1 MFYFGKRFNPVTKHQ
16 IIRTFC
22 SLESDTLTS
31 EVDYRAPHLRQ
42 YIEHIGHM
50 DMGDVEKLATIC
62 KDLPV
67 QNVSDKS
74 RLLHY
79 ASSMYDKLAVES
91 EKKEEKAKY
100 FRDLQDCLE
109 QNARLVS
116 TQGRQITP
124 LHKILLQGIAI
135 QGMAVSQELARYSQ
149 QQFGFGNFDAYTD
162 MLSNAMNTMSFHQ
175 HFLDAARLYL
185 DVEDQLEFALDQ
197 YGQSAVMLKDH
208 DVAQAVLA
216 EINLHNYRM
225 PELCAQLEKVP
236 RGNTQ

>member
-22 SLESDTLTS
+22 SLESDTLTR

-42 YIEHIGHM
+42 CVEHIGHM
-50 DMGDVEKLATIC
+50 DMGNVKNLALLC
-62 KDLPV
+62 KNLPV

-79 ASSMYDKLAVES
+79 ASGMYHKLAVES
-91 EKKEEKAKY
+91 GDVTY
-100 FRDLQDCLE
+100 LRDLQDCLD

-124 LHKILLQGIAI
+124 LHKILLQGIAV
-135 QGMAVSQELARYSQ
+135 QGMEVSQTLAQYSQ
-149 QQFGFGNFDAYTD
+149 QQFNSGDFDAYTD

-175 HFLDAARLYL
+175 HYLDAGRLYL
-185 DVEDQLEFALDQ
+185 DAEDQLEFALDQ
-197 YGQSAVMLKDH
+197 YGQSAVMLKDY

-216 EINLHNYRM
+216 EIDLHNYRM